1 MMSPKVTTIGFDA
14 DDTLWHNERF
24 FKLTQA
30 RFATILAQHSDAPD
44 LMDALLQA
52 EKRNIGQY
60 GFGIKGFVLSMI
72 ETALDVTNHQVPGKV
87 IAELIEAGKE
97 MLAHPIELLP
107 FACEAVEAARTH
119 SQVLLITKG
128 DLLDQE
134 RKLAQSGLG
143 DLFDGVEIV
152 SAKVPTVYARI
163 FEQHGTGASNGMMV
177 GNSIKSDVNPMIET
191 GGWGIHVPHGLH
203 WEIEHADPHLD
214 HPRYREIADL
224 GAFPDLITDISNA

>member
-1 MMSPKVTTIGFDA
+1 MSPKVTTIGFDA
-14 DDTLWHNERF
+14 DDTLWHNDRF
-24 FKLTQA
+24 FQLTHA
-30 RFATILAQHSDAPD
+30 RFASILAPHCDVPD

-72 ETALDVTNHQVPGKV
+72 ETALEVTKYQVPGEV
-87 IAELIEAGKE
+87 IAELLDAGKE

-107 FACEAVEAARTH
+107 FAAEAVEAAR
-119 SQVLLITKG
+119 SCGLVVLITKG

-152 SAKVPTVYARI
+152 SAKIPSVYTRI
-163 FEQHGTGASNGMMV
+163 FDQHGTGAAQGMMI
-177 GNSIKSDVNPMIET
+177 GNSMKSDVNPMLDA
-191 GGWGIHVPHGLH
+191 GGWGIYVQHGQH
-203 WEIEHADPHLD
+203 WEIEHAEPQLD
-214 HPRYREIADL
+214 HPRYKEIENL
-224 GAFPDLITDISNA
+224 GALPDLITEILKD